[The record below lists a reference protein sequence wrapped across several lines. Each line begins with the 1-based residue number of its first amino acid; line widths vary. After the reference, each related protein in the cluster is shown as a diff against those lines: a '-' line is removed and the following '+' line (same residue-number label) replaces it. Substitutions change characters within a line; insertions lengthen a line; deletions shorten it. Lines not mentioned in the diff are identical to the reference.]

1 MRLII
6 EARLEGGETSE
17 TEATTVAVVERKE
30 RSVADLGLT
39 LAEGRAL
46 LAEVQSLLVSEQTA
60 GWMECQLACHRC
72 GSMLAHKD
80 VRSIVLRTV
89 FGKVDVPSPRLW
101 ACSCAAKQGQ
111 PRRSVSP
118 LCKAVHQRVTP
129 ELGYLQAKWA
139 AHLPYRQATELLRE
153 VLPLDNGISFCSTRR
168 RILAVGSAL
177 DAQIECDI
185 ASGPK
190 AVSAEQVRES
200 TAVGCVSVD
209 SAWLSFS
216 SSSKRREAAR
226 DLAELKSPWA
236 QKLTRDR
243 HVNIFAGRATLAN
256 HTSRLY
262 AYMHKRVP
270 SAAAR
275 LDQFLYASGVTLDER
290 VTVIGDDAGEFGKA
304 VDGSQLAG

>member
-1 MRLII
+1 MSSRSFLAGQRLRRAGCCASTLGFGRSHIASAISRLRVNQTVGGHFRRLDRRHRRRDGALPDGMRRLESAKFLTKRAQRARPARWPYQLI

-17 TEATTVAVVERKE
+17 TGATIVAVVERKD

-46 LAEVQSLLVSEQTA
+46 LAEVKSLLVSQQTA
-60 GWMECQLACHRC
+60 GWMESQLACDRC

-80 VRSIVLRTV
+80 ARSIVLRTV

-129 ELGYLQAKWA
+129 ELEYLQAKWA

-153 VLPLDNGISFCSTRR
+153 VLPLDKGISLGSTRR
-168 RILAVGSAL
+168 RALAVGQAL
-177 DAQIECDI
+177 DAEIERDI
-185 ASGPK
+185 ASGAKP
-190 AVSAEQVRES
+190 VGGDQVCES
-200 TAVGCVSVD
+200 SGVGCVSVD

-216 SSSKRREAAR
+216 S
-226 DLAELKSPWA
+226 
-236 QKLTRDR
+236 
-243 HVNIFAGRATLAN
+243 
-256 HTSRLY
+256 
-262 AYMHKRVP
+262 
-270 SAAAR
+270 
-275 LDQFLYASGVTLDER
+275 
-290 VTVIGDDAGEFGKA
+290 
-304 VDGSQLAG
+304 